1 MSLHDSLRSR
11 AIISART
18 RRTRVPMAPA
28 PNANNSV
35 FFVPAD
41 GSGAAAYM
49 ERRLRH
55 VPDLWAPSGKILLT
69 H

>member
-1 MSLHDSLRSR
+1 MQDAGSDGTR
-11 AIISART
+11 AKRKQFG
-18 RRTRVPMAPA
+18 
-28 PNANNSV
+28 V

-41 GSGAAAYM
+41 GSGAAAYV

-55 VPDLWAPSGKILLT
+55 VPDLWATSGKTLLT

>member
-1 MSLHDSLRSR
+1 MSLHDSLHSPHNQCAVHDAGSDGTR
-11 AIISART
+11 AKRKQFG
-18 RRTRVPMAPA
+18 
-28 PNANNSV
+28 V

-55 VPDLWAPSGKILLT
+55 VPDLWATSGKILLT